1 MEWKELKYKLA
12 AAAGALELVM
22 LKGALATVTGVNV
35 TLTTVGAST
44 DAADTSSLSIALI
57 NTILTALVQQGNT
70 IGTLIVLG
78 ILIGLI
84 TGIFGAIVGLFKG
97 ITSFAHVAQSA

>member
-1 MEWKELKYKLA
+1 MEWKKLKFAAMAGMLELALLKA
-12 AAAGALELVM
+12 AAA
-22 LKGALATVTGVNV
+22 TVIGVNI
-35 TLTTVGAST
+35 TLTTAGAST

-57 NTILTALVQQGNT
+57 NTILTALVSQGNT

-97 ITSFAHVAQSA
+97 ITSFAHVASSA